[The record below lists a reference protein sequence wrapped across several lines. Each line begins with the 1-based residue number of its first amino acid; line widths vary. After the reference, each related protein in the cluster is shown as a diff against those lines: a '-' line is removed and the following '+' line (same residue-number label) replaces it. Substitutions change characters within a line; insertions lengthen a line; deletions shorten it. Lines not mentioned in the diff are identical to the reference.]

1 MQNNYRNM
9 SMNLI
14 KKLFGKKKYMF
25 VPNKEQLI
33 HICWVDCTD
42 RRTYLGDN
50 VALSCHHHSRS

>member
-33 HICWVDCTD
+33 HI
-42 RRTYLGDN
+42 R
-50 VALSCHHHSRS
+50 